1 VAGARP
7 SYRPDVEGLR
17 ALAVVL
23 VVLNHLLAVP
33 AGGFIGVD
41 LFFVIS
47 GFVITAMLWRETSE
61 RHFTFRGFYARR
73 VRRLLPSALLVLLV
87 TNLAAQYFFFG
98 PRVQQTRTDTGWAL
112 AFLANV
118 HMARTDTDYFHAN
131 DAPSLLQHFWSLAV
145 EEQFYFVWPLVLVL
159 LALFARRELG
169 RRLMLPVTLLLTAV
183 SFGYAVQ
190 LVAKDPVQA
199 YFSAPARAWE
209 LGVGAILGLL
219 VSWGL
224 RLPRRL
230 QHFFSWLGIGLVV
243 AACAFIDPNQP
254 FPGAAALVPVAAGVS
269 LILAGSGKAVP
280 RATRLLRR
288 PVARYIGRI
297 SYPVYLWHWPVIVV
311 SEEVWG
317 RNVLVWV
324 AAPFASVMLAVLTH
338 HLLEDPLR
346 GRVGVRQAYRELLP
360 GLRGKGF
367 VKWVPVK
374 NFAIGSMAYGL
385 VLTSIALVAV
395 PKVAAPLNAAVV
407 DSAVASSPLPKN
419 VSPEQAKLTAEIEAS
434 LRLTKWPAK
443 LEPSLDQL
451 PDSAAPEW
459 IHDNCLDVNNSN
471 LARCRYGPSNAIHHA
486 VIMGDSIAMSYLP
499 GLRLALE
506 PLGWDFQMLTQHVC
520 NNAVSVMD
528 GGSPYL
534 SCDRHRQWAI
544 DQVREIRPD
553 LVLLANVTNVDNIVA
568 SKIVNSRID
577 TWKSGLTHTI
587 EQLSGS
593 AQRVIVVSPPPGT
606 KNLQRCLTRSSTPS
620 ECASSVS
627 PAWDAMQTAESQ
639 AASSTDAEYINTSNW
654 FCEYGFCP
662 ALIGRT
668 PVYFDGGHLTA
679 AYSRHLTGVWAK
691 TLKPLLASVRTS

>member
-47 GFVITAMLWRETSE
+47 GFVITATLWRETAE
-61 RHFTFRGFYARR
+61 RRFTFRAFYARR
-73 VRRLLPSALLVLLV
+73 VRRLLPSALLVLVV

-145 EEQFYFVWPLVLVL
+145 EEQFYVVWPLVLVL

-395 PKVAAPLNAAVV
+395 PKVAVPLNAAVV

-419 VSPEQAKLTAEIEAS
+419 VSPAQAKLTAEIEAS

-443 LEPSLDQL
+443 LNPSLDQL

-459 IHDNCLDVNNSN
+459 IHDNCLDVNDSN
-471 LARCRYGPSNAIHHA
+471 LARCRYGPSNAKHHA

-499 GLRLALE
+499 GLRAALE
-506 PLGWDFQMLTQHVC
+506 PAGIDIQLLTMHGC
-520 NNAVSVMD
+520 SNAVPILLRNKPFPECDAHREWALNEVM
-528 GGSPYL
+528 
-534 SCDRHRQWAI
+534 RMK
-544 DQVREIRPD
+544 PD
-553 LVLLANVTNVDNIVA
+553 LLILANVMYLDHVNPEFLHGTPLQTWEEGLGATLQRARRVA
-568 SKIVNSRID
+568 S
-577 TWKSGLTHTI
+577 H
-587 EQLSGS
+587 
-593 AQRVIVVSPPPGT
+593 IVVLSPPPGAQPIT
-606 KNLQRCLTRSSTPS
+606 TCSGPFRTPRN
-620 ECASSVS
+620 CAREVGSL
-627 PAWDAMQTAESQ
+627 WDLMRTAESS
-639 AASSTDAEYINTSNW
+639 AAKANSAVYIDTANW
-654 FCEYGFCP
+654 FCAYGLCP
-662 ALIGRT
+662 ALVGSVPT
-668 PVYFDGGHLTA
+668 YWDGTHLTA
-679 AYSRHLTGVWAK
+679 RYAMALEPVIHEAFRNVLRQVAG
-691 TLKPLLASVRTS
+691 R